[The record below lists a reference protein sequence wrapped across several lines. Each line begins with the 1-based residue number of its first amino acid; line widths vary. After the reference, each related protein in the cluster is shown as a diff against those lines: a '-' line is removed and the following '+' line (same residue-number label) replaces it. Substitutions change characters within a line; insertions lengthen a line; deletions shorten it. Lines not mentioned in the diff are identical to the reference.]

1 MRGSCRAKASLRQ
14 ARKMPATCRPKNFSL
29 NRSCRSTHH
38 LCAFKIEGCRGIS
51 CMQVLYASVQAH
63 ILCKPCMQVL
73 YASIKAHIKQ
83 RGCCRY
89 LAEILPRNGTLQK
102 LYLGYNDIRDEV
114 LAVERERGVVDVE
127 CERGVGRESSRRL
140 HVSRPTDSR
149 M

>member
-1 MRGSCRAKASLRQ
+1 
-14 ARKMPATCRPKNFSL
+14 
-29 NRSCRSTHH
+29 
-38 LCAFKIEGCRGIS
+38 
-51 CMQVLYASVQAH
+51 MQVLYASIQAH
-63 ILCKPCMQVL
+63 VVCKPCMQVL

-127 CERGVGRESSRRL
+127 
-140 HVSRPTDSR
+140 
-149 M
+149 